1 MVDSGWFDRMKDYKE
16 LDVWKKG
23 IDLVIAI
30 YEEIKIFPKD
40 ERYALTDQIKRSVVS
55 IPSNIAEGASRNTT
69 KELIQFLYIA
79 RGSASE
85 LETQI
90 IIAEKLGYIKK
101 NKTLN
106 NEITVIRK
114 MLNALITSL
123 KTNCL

>member
-1 MVDSGWFDRMKDYKE
+1 VDSGWFDRMKDYKE

>member
-1 MVDSGWFDRMKDYKE
+1 MKDYKE

-101 NKTLN
+101 NETLN

-123 KTNCL
+123 KRIVNSG

>member
-1 MVDSGWFDRMKDYKE
+1 MDSGWFDRMKDYKE